1 MAGMVSNAIKCTPND
16 SPTTNEISNNQRSPR
31 GSCKLSVHLMPNQ
44 NIADINSIAI
54 AYTSASTA
62 LNQKLSEKV

>member
-1 MAGMVSNAIKCTPND
+1 MKCTPND
-16 SPTTNEISNNQRSPR
+16 SPTTKDISNNHLSPLAVFISCSQRKPSHK
-31 GSCKLSVHLMPNQ
+31 SN
-44 NIADINSIAI
+44 DISKVAM